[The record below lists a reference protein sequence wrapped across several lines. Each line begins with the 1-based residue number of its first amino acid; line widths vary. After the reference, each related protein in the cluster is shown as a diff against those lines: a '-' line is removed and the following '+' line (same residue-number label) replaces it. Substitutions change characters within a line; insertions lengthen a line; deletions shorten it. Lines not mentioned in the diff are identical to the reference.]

1 MNGGKKLFKDIV
13 GENDTVSGSA
23 RFLLYDES
31 FSVLVILFRPF
42 KSLPRQHL
50 PFCILSFH
58 FFLGKIAFT
67 VLVFSLTAVKF
78 LQSEKLSK

>member
-31 FSVLVILFRPF
+31 FSVLVILLRPF

-50 PFCILSFH
+50 PFSILSFH
-58 FFLGKIAFT
+58 FLGK
-67 VLVFSLTAVKF
+67 LHLPS
-78 LQSEKLSK
+78 